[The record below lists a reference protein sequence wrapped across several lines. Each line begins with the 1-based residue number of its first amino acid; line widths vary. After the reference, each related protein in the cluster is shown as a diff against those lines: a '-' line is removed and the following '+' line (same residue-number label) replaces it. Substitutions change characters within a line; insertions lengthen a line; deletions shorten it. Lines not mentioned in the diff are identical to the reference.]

1 MFYLKLKLVL
11 FCQFFDFVLV
21 NFDLGLVEIFMYQK
35 NREKNLQFYGV
46 KQSKIRWMDLEIKF
60 IKDNFFLLKILK
72 VSVILPIF

>member
-60 IKDNFFLLKILK
+60 IKDKFFYLK
-72 VSVILPIF
+72 F